1 MGISAM
7 SELTGHL
14 RISFTAIEP
23 AVAVKHLLRR
33 WPEPVALRTLVD
45 EFESRLPGAAAL
57 ADGMDAFLKEHS
69 SLTEKRL
76 RTQNIIF
83 DGNRDTVFY
92 FELPQDNH
100 TVTRHVAN
108 LLFEWL
114 SASDCVTAVV
124 KVIAGDDMEF
134 DACIGSERISLNSG
148 DDPGLYEWFAAQDD
162 GELPGERYDIPQLY
176 LCSGGD
182 LEVAKQRH

>member
-1 MGISAM
+1 M

-45 EFESRLPGAAAL
+45 EFKFRLPGVAAL
-57 ADGMDAFLKEHS
+57 ADGMDAFLKEHR
-69 SLTEKRL
+69 SLTEQAL
-76 RTQNIIF
+76 RAQKITF

-92 FELPQDNH
+92 FELPQGNH
-100 TVTRHVAN
+100 NVTRHVAN